1 MVLGNMITNKSYDK
15 RYDVPLSISCKRFCS
30 LHTSLGRKRTVTS
43 VKLIYLYLKLQVFTE
58 VSEGEV
64 KIWVF
69 FLLNKTSVLYVEYKM
84 ILFAW
89 SFCMNIY
96 FIFFFSNELRNIT
109 IMHNKSDYHKS
120 NFFVYDSR
128 DWCFEFIG
136 CLCNMSPCLVVKQFI
151 ETPFPPTPPPHLPYT
166 GRVKGEDRPLPNPH
180 PYFPCIQKQ
189 YSTTI

>member
-1 MVLGNMITNKSYDK
+1 M
-15 RYDVPLSISCKRFCS
+15 
-30 LHTSLGRKRTVTS
+30 TSPFPFPANASVAYTRAWGEKRTVTS

-64 KIWVF
+64 KMWVF

>member
-1 MVLGNMITNKSYDK
+1 MKCLADKMVLGNMITNKSYDK

-43 VKLIYLYLKLQVFTE
+43 VKLIYLYLKLGFHR
-58 VSEGEV
+58 S
-64 KIWVF
+64 IWRRGKNLGL

-136 CLCNMSPCLVVKQFI
+136 CLCNMSPCLVVK
-151 ETPFPPTPPPHLPYT
+151 
-166 GRVKGEDRPLPNPH
+166 
-180 PYFPCIQKQ
+180 
-189 YSTTI
+189 

>member
-43 VKLIYLYLKLQVFTE
+43 VELIYLYLKLQVFTE

-96 FIFFFSNELRNIT
+96 FIFFFQMNCAILLSCIINLIIINLIFLYTTAE
-109 IMHNKSDYHKS
+109 
-120 NFFVYDSR
+120 
-128 DWCFEFIG
+128 IG
-136 CLCNMSPCLVVKQFI
+136 ALSLSVVCATCLHVWL
-151 ETPFPPTPPPHLPYT
+151 
-166 GRVKGEDRPLPNPH
+166 
-180 PYFPCIQKQ
+180 
-189 YSTTI
+189 